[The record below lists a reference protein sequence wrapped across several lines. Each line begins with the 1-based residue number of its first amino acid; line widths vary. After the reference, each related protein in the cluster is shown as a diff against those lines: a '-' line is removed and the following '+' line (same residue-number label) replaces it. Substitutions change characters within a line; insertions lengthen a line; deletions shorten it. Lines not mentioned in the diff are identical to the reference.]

1 MRKEIKS
8 TLALS
13 SVLLLLFTSATF
25 AQGMGQQQKD
35 VFKGKLFA
43 PNIILE
49 HQDELALSKEQ
60 FTAIR
65 AAVVEVQGNVAEH
78 EWDLRE
84 AYQRIMTELD
94 DSPVD
99 EQEVLQNVEAALRA
113 ENEVK
118 KLQVAMLIKLRNL
131 LTDEQMEYLQS
142 VRSKQ

>member
-1 MRKEIKS
+1 MKRETIK
-8 TLALS
+8 
-13 SVLLLLFTSATF
+13 LLPLLILVIASGVS

-43 PNIILE
+43 PNIILQ
-49 HQDELALSKEQ
+49 HQDELGLSKEQ

-84 AYQRIMTELD
+84 AYQRLMADLD
-94 DSPVD
+94 ESPID
-99 EQEVLQNVEAALRA
+99 EQKVLQNVEAALLA

-131 LTDEQMEYLQS
+131 LTNEQMEYLQS
-142 VRSKQ
+142 VREK

>member
-1 MRKEIKS
+1 MKQGIKV
-8 TLALS
+8 L
-13 SVLLLLFTSATF
+13 VLLMCLAMPLAAS
-25 AQGMGQQQKD
+25 AQGQDRD
-35 VFKGKLFA
+35 VFKGKLFP
-43 PNIILE
+43 PNVILE
-49 HQDELALSKEQ
+49 HQDELGLTKEQ

-84 AYQRIMTELD
+84 AYQRVMNDLD
-94 DSPVD
+94 ESPVD
-99 EQEVLQNVEAALRA
+99 EDKVMENVGKALLA

-142 VRSKQ
+142 VN